1 MAIFKFGT
9 IGKKTVELDRDILSL
24 KGAIGKKVEIN
35 INEIQ
40 TAYITPASLSKNGT
54 VYFSKDGKNSPNAAI
69 DKHGFMYTK
78 GQLKD
83 VESLIEESGI
93 EAIFTDK
100 PESFKKTRVAVKLV
114 SGKEQLGSKKDSITL
129 VELEPGIVS
138 ANVRQYK
145 FTGFD
150 WGEQKYRSGG
160 KAVAGAVIGGVLTG
174 GIGVLAGAAI
184 GGKRRDASKATIH
197 LVDRGTN
204 KPVQLIIECDEKKAR
219 ELGKL
224 TMYFE

>member
-1 MAIFKFGT
+1 MTTFKFGT
-9 IGKKTVELDRDILSL
+9 IGKKTVDLDGDILSL
-24 KGAIGKKVEIN
+24 KGAIGKKVEMN
-35 INEIQ
+35 FNEIQ

-93 EAIFTDK
+93 EAVFTDK
-100 PESFKKTRVAVKLV
+100 PESIKKTRVAVKLV
-114 SGKEQLGSKKDSITL
+114 SGKEQLGTKKDSITL

-150 WGEQKYRSGG
+150 WAEQKYRSGG
-160 KAVAGAVIGGVLTG
+160 KAVTGAVIGGVLTG
-174 GIGVLAGAAI
+174 GLGVLAGAAI

-197 LVDRGTN
+197 LTDRGTN